1 MTDQRF
7 LSCYRLRR
15 GADFRRVYARKRSAS
30 DGRLIVYVCEN
41 DLPHPRIGLSVSSRV
56 GPAVVRNRWKR
67 LLREA
72 FRLRRSELGAGVDII
87 VIPRGERAPE
97 LESLGDS
104 LVRLTNGAAAK
115 LKKRT
120 ADHTDGRG

>member
-7 LSCYRLRR
+7 LACYRLRR

-30 DGRLIVYVCEN
+30 DGRLVVYVCEN
-41 DLPHPRIGLSVSSRV
+41 DLPHSRIGLSVSSRV
-56 GPAVVRNRWKR
+56 GTAVVRNRWKR

-72 FRLRRSELGAGVDII
+72 FRLRRPDLPAGMDII
-87 VIPRGERAPE
+87 AIPRGEREPE
-97 LESLGDS
+97 LESLGES
-104 LVRLTNGAAAK
+104 LVRLTTQAAAK

-120 ADHTDGRG
+120 ADRADGRG